1 MVGLQFIVG
10 TSFAAT
16 TLLQLTEAFNLLP
29 SPCRS
34 FQIAGDGHFSIATL
48 RQILG
53 CVRRRANLEIAN
65 SRSANSCRAC

>member
-16 TLLQLTEAFNLLP
+16 TLLQLTAAFNLLP

-34 FQIAGDGHFSIATL
+34 FQIAGDGRFAIASV

-53 CVRRRANLEIAN
+53 CVRLHDNYL
-65 SRSANSCRAC
+65 S